1 MKKPSKSE
9 AEKQIKGFFEEIKD
23 KSVKEVKKLK
33 KLAMSES
40 IPLKGLRKAFCKK
53 CLTPFENPKV
63 RIKKGIKIVTCK
75 KCGYLNRWKMK
86 K

>member
-9 AEKQIKGFFEEIKD
+9 AEKKIKEFFEKIKN
-23 KSVKEVKKLK
+23 KSPKEVKKIK

-40 IPLKGLRKAFCKK
+40 IPLKDLRKTFCKK

-63 RIKKGIKIVTCK
+63 RIKEGIKIVTCK
-75 KCGYLNRWKMK
+75 KCGHLNRWKIK
-86 K
+86 